1 MPKTKK
7 RKAPKRRNNPK
18 KKSNNKKKSM
28 WGKITTA
35 VATVAGLDNI
45 AGHDMADSAGEPIA
59 ARGKN
64 FINAV
69 VGRTTGFNPVPNTP
83 YNYSQQVSVDGM
95 FNKYTAMG
103 VATWIYG
110 NLPIKQLPYKSQA
123 KSFGKK
129 VGVIGAITGIF
140 KPQSHGSHGSHNT
153 HKTVIPALRVQSN
166 GPVVTTQ

>member
-1 MPKTKK
+1 MAKTKK
-7 RKAPKRRNNPK
+7 RKAPKRRKSSTK

-95 FNKYTAMG
+95 FNKYTGIGLGLLGYAMIPARILPHKAKARQLG
-103 VATWIYG
+103 KSIFGGGLLGGLFSTG
-110 NLPIKQLPYKSQA
+110 NP
-123 KSFGKK
+123 
-129 VGVIGAITGIF
+129 
-140 KPQSHGSHGSHNT
+140 HSHNLLTNT
-153 HKTVIPALRVQSN
+153 HSTAIVQN
-166 GPVVTTQ
+166 AGVT

>member
-1 MPKTKK
+1 VAKAKK

-28 WGKITTA
+28 WSKITTA

-69 VGRTTGFNPVPNTP
+69 VGRTTGFNPIPNTP

-103 VATWIYG
+103 VASWIYG
-110 NLPIKQLPYKSQA
+110 NLPIKALPYKSQA

-140 KPQSHGSHGSHNT
+140 KPQSHGSHNT
-153 HKTVIPALRVQSN
+153 HRTVIPAVRVHSN